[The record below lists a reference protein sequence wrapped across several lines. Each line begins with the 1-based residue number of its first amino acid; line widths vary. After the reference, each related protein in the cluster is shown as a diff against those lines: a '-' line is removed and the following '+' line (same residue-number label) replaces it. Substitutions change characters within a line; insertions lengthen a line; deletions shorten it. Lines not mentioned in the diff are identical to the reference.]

1 MTTLLERLG
10 LRRQAREQEKS
21 AGLAEY
27 YKLLRECTVPRGDGE
42 QRGDRDAAR
51 LEELMEL
58 LGLREE
64 DVRRDLGILTRAAAL
79 AETADQAAE
88 ARAEH
93 ERVAAAAAKAVEGVK
108 KAEEAAQEAAH
119 QSRLAGGRLSEVLT
133 AERDLAGLRQAHPEL
148 LG

>member
-1 MTTLLERLG
+1 MQGEATVTTLLERLG

-51 LEELMEL
+51 LEELK
-58 LGLREE
+58 
-64 DVRRDLGILTRAAAL
+64 
-79 AETADQAAE
+79 
-88 ARAEH
+88 H